1 MKYLM
6 VRLSLIL
13 LLILGHLAGSLV
25 SASPHV
31 SENQTPAPAPVSP
44 SNEAI
49 TPGIPIEKPIRGGE
63 KHRYSL
69 TLSQG
74 DFVRLVI
81 ESTTLTPA
89 IEITTDDGKTMG
101 ASKIADRVV
110 QRTIVFL
117 IAETAGTYHVTVY
130 PAREGCPPGRYQIS
144 VPALR
149 PATDEDRERVA
160 AQTEFFATGELL
172 GKQTKE
178 ALDEGCQRYEK
189 LIETWTRL
197 GELEW
202 MANTIQK
209 LIIGL
214 TQS

>member
-117 IAETAGTYHVTVY
+117 IAETAGT
-130 PAREGCPPGRYQIS
+130 
-144 VPALR
+144 
-149 PATDEDRERVA
+149 
-160 AQTEFFATGELL
+160 
-172 GKQTKE
+172 
-178 ALDEGCQRYEK
+178 
-189 LIETWTRL
+189 
-197 GELEW
+197 
-202 MANTIQK
+202 
-209 LIIGL
+209 
-214 TQS
+214 